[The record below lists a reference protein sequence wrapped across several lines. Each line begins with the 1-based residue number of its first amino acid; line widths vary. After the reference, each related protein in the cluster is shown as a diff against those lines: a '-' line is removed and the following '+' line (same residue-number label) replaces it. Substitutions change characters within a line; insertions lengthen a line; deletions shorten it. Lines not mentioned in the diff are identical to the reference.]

1 MQRITAQRIA
11 MPTKKPKHPRVS
23 EPGKTTKPQEKHPAE
38 KHPAKASATGRSKP
52 AVPLSG
58 GVRKPSHLGGLGRG
72 LDSLIGRA
80 QTVAPA
86 VPDATPLP
94 QPEAAAAAGTA
105 EAAMG
110 AQSPAAGRSVLEVE
124 TGRVHNSPWQPRR
137 VFDDEALQELA
148 DSIRVHGIIQP
159 LVCRLR
165 PDGDYELIGGERR
178 LRAASLLGLEK
189 VPVIVME
196 TADHQA
202 AELALVENLQ
212 REDLNVIEEAEGYK
226 ALSDQFKLS
235 QTEIAERVGKA
246 RATVTNTLRLLELPD
261 EVKSMLGAGLLSTGH
276 AKVLL
281 SLDGDAARMELAR
294 QCLNEGLTVRA
305 LERRVQ
311 RRDEES
317 HKQPPQPDLT
327 PEYLRTLLEKLHEK
341 FATSVR
347 LTPSCTYANGRHG
360 RGRIEID
367 FADNDGLG
375 RLLELFGIDVNAW

>member
-1 MQRITAQRIA
+1 MGLASGTMPSKTAW
-11 MPTKKPKHPRVS
+11 P
-23 EPGKTTKPQEKHPAE
+23 
-38 KHPAKASATGRSKP
+38 
-52 AVPLSG
+52 
-58 GVRKPSHLGGLGRG
+58 
-72 LDSLIGRA
+72 
-80 QTVAPA
+80 
-86 VPDATPLP
+86 
-94 QPEAAAAAGTA
+94 
-105 EAAMG
+105 
-110 AQSPAAGRSVLEVE
+110 
-124 TGRVHNSPWQPRR
+124 
-137 VFDDEALQELA
+137 
-148 DSIRVHGIIQP
+148 
-159 LVCRLR
+159 
-165 PDGDYELIGGERR
+165 
-178 LRAASLLGLEK
+178 LGLEK